1 MEMVIGILLV
11 VLSAA
16 IIALVVQ
23 TVGANTRSQARLDAP
38 GSTA

>member
-1 MEMVIGILLV
+1 VEMVIGIVLV

-23 TVGANTRSQARLDAP
+23 QVGANTRS
-38 GSTA
+38 